1 MAIQLLIARGNGLLV
16 LECLISSS
24 EISLEVFTSMDE
36 KLKLLKSADS
46 RNFYLKNRTTRT
58 TIEIEFVF
66 KESNFI
72 RTEINVLMTS
82 VIIELN
88 GGASGGEFP
97 LGSVKC
103 LSL

>member
-1 MAIQLLIARGNGLLV
+1 
-16 LECLISSS
+16 
-24 EISLEVFTSMDE
+24 MDE

-72 RTEINVLMTS
+72 RTEINVLMIDKNVIDHGGDGVLSRQLETNVTLLIFTLVLS